1 MASIFVCLFFR
12 SLKHGRWLS
21 LQDIKNPND
30 TKFMMLNKWNNKFM
44 WNILK
49 EAYGHGL
56 LHLIIRISGTLQGNE
71 YSDSPLLRRN
81 TRALGESPHARRVTH
96 EARRIILGILRGG
109 ARALL
114 KNKPVVSRIE
124 EEAMLLS
131 VFCYCICAFLC
142 RGTQREYSSKPL
154 KHSVVERILVFK
166 R

>member
-1 MASIFVCLFFR
+1 MASIFVCLFLR

-109 ARALL
+109 ARALVWISNPWFREL
-114 KNKPVVSRIE
+114 RRKPCCCRYFAIVFALFFAGAPNENIVQNHWNI
-124 EEAMLLS
+124 ALLN
-131 VFCYCICAFLC
+131 VF
-142 RGTQREYSSKPL
+142 
-154 KHSVVERILVFK
+154 
-166 R
+166 